1 MTMMKMTMM
10 ILTPENFSQKDNIWN
25 IKVKNSVFQKQSI
38 YTTYQA

>member
-1 MTMMKMTMM
+1 MTMMMTMMM